1 MGLFLTNTAFSSCT
15 RYMSN
20 ITKSLDTVYKRLA
33 SGKRINSAK
42 DDPAGFQIANR
53 LTSQINGYKQG
64 NRNINDGISYVQT
77 MEGALDETV
86 DMLQRIRTLAIQ
98 SANGTNSQA
107 DRNSINNQVS
117 QLCEEIT
124 RIAKKTTFGGI
135 PLLDGSRGD
144 THIQASGTAY
154 DTIKIPDFSNGF
166 TLSGLNTYL
175 GGDENSDY
183 VTKDGDVFRFTL
195 STAECSQN
203 VLDNI
208 DGFINAVTAYQG
220 TLGGLQ
226 NRFESAIRLNG
237 NMRVN
242 LEDARS
248 RIEDTDYA
256 EEAQNLAQL
265 NIQQQVCAM
274 MMKQAAQSKNFILQ
288 LLQG

>member
-98 SANGTNSQA
+98 SSNGTNSQA
-107 DRNSINNQVS
+107 DRKSINNEVS

-144 THIQASGTAY
+144 THIQVSGTAY

-175 GGDENSDY
+175 GGDENSDF

-208 DGFINAVTAYQG
+208 DGFINAVTACQG

-226 NRFESAIRLNG
+226 NRFESAIRLND

>member
-107 DRNSINNQVS
+107 DRNSINNEVS

-144 THIQASGTAY
+144 THIQVSGTAY

-175 GGDENSDY
+175 GGDENSDF

>member
-98 SANGTNSQA
+98 SSNGTNSQA
-107 DRNSINNQVS
+107 DRNSINNEVS

-144 THIQASGTAY
+144 THIQVSGTAY

-175 GGDENSDY
+175 GGDENSDF

-226 NRFESAIRLNG
+226 NRFESAIRLND